1 MFDRPENE
9 VIIRKPFYVIETAI
23 VNVMGT
29 YWTFLVISVHF
40 LLNTMAV
47 IQSCTFRFH

>member
-1 MFDRPENE
+1 MFDRSKNQ
-9 VIIRKPFYVIETAI
+9 VIIRETFYVIETAM

-29 YWTFLVISVHF
+29 YWACRVVSVHF

-47 IQSCTFRFH
+47 NAE

>member
-9 VIIRKPFYVIETAI
+9 VIIREPFYVIETAI

-29 YWTFLVISVHF
+29 YGRF
-40 LLNTMAV
+40 LLF
-47 IQSCTFRFH
+47 QCTFY